1 MVFPMI
7 FAGYAPEV
15 VNRDDLVPRLSVNS
29 VSLGDGE
36 MWKTCHPEM
45 ALWPYGNQAR
55 LAGEI
60 HYKRKVNGKKHL

>member
-36 MWKTCHPEM
+36 M
-45 ALWPYGNQAR
+45 
-55 LAGEI
+55 
-60 HYKRKVNGKKHL
+60 